1 MLLLYDFSPVSTDQ
15 NIGRVVDTL
24 YRFMD
29 PENKG
34 KSYLMIHLVLEMCF
48 ICVVVHLS

>member
-15 NIGRVVDTL
+15 NIDRVVDTL

-34 KSYLMIHLVLEMCF
+34 KSYLMIQLVLEMCF